1 MKFTHMLLV
10 MFIGSFIIQYY
21 LMSPIMVNNYS
32 DITNNY
38 GKLYMSFI
46 MALYMVFID
55 IIMHDNQYNK
65 ISVNFYLILFVLIG
79 IMIYV
84 YRNQI
89 GINDKQYLE
98 GMIEH
103 HSMAILTSQEIIK
116 KSDDYHVLKLAKTIV
131 QQQEDEIKKMREII
145 NKL

>member
-1 MKFTHMLLV
+1 MKFMHMLLV

-21 LMSPIMVNNYS
+21 LMSPIMVNNF
-32 DITNNY
+32 DNITNNF
-38 GKLYMSFI
+38 GKLEMSAI
-46 MALYMVFID
+46 MALYMLLLSV
-55 IIMHDNQYNK
+55 IMNDYQYNK
-65 ISVNFYLILFVLIG
+65 ISVNWYLKVVVLLCV
-79 IMIYV
+79 MIYV
-84 YRNQI
+84 YRNQV

-116 KSDDYHVLKLAKTIV
+116 KSEDYNVLKLAKTIV
-131 QQQEDEIKKMREII
+131 QQQEDEISKMREMI

>member
-1 MKFTHMLLV
+1 ML
-10 MFIGSFIIQYY
+10 FI
-21 LMSPIMVNNYS
+21 
-32 DITNNY
+32 
-38 GKLYMSFI
+38 
-46 MALYMVFID
+46 
-55 IIMHDNQYNK
+55 
-65 ISVNFYLILFVLIG
+65 LIG
-79 IMIYV
+79 TMIYV

-116 KSDDYHVLKLAKTIV
+116 KSDDYNVLKLAKTIV

-145 NKL
+145 SKLQ

>member
-21 LMSPIMVNNYS
+21 LMSPIMVNNYI

-38 GKLYMSFI
+38 GKVYMSFI
-46 MALYMVFID
+46 MALYMVLID
-55 IIMHDNQYNK
+55 IMMHDHQYNK
-65 ISVNFYLILFVLIG
+65 ISVNLYLILFILIG
-79 IMIYV
+79 ILIYV

-116 KSDDYHVLKLAKTIV
+116 KSDDYNVLKLAKTIV
-131 QQQEDEIKKMREII
+131 QQQEDEVKKMREII

>member
-1 MKFTHMLLV
+1 MKFTHMIIV
-10 MFIGSFIIQYY
+10 MFIGSLIIQYY
-21 LMSPIMVNNYS
+21 LMPPIMVNKYI

-38 GKLYMSFI
+38 GKLYMSII
-46 MALYMVFID
+46 MALYMILID
-55 IIMHDNQYNK
+55 IMMNDYHYNRISMHL
-65 ISVNFYLILFVLIG
+65 YLILFVLIG